1 MCKSRYLHQSAYF
14 LGRDL
19 SFRQDR
25 EQRLR
30 QELKPATKEPV
41 KSFRFKTNIW
51 LPKNWVVEVSD
62 PMPKT
67 LKDKKPHTSISVLDA
82 AISSGQTDNS
92 IKVWQFYWWLENY
105 IQYFLFRM
113 LIC

>member
-1 MCKSRYLHQSAYF
+1 MCKTRYLHQSAYF

-92 IKVWQFYWWLENY
+92 IKVCQF
-105 IQYFLFRM
+105 
-113 LIC
+113 C

>member
-14 LGRDL
+14 LSRDL

-62 PMPKT
+62 PMSKT
-67 LKDKKPHTSISVLDA
+67 LNDKKPHTSISVLDA
-82 AISSGQTDNS
+82 AIPSGPTDNS
-92 IKVWQFYWWLENY
+92 IKVCQCYNWLENY
-105 IQYFLFRM
+105 I
-113 LIC
+113 IV